1 MMKILRD
8 FLGVFAVLV
17 AVGVV
22 ASFCFLPVASVNT
35 LNAKG
40 EAQTVSVS
48 ALELAFGSDVSDDLG
63 YTQEDSV
70 TTFKS
75 GWYMVSFLLAAMTAA
90 FVVLGF
96 KFMGSYGAAVITGLV
111 NSIILLVI
119 AVSGPTVYADFGRVF
134 VNGADLSW
142 VRFLLLGLGVGSVAS
157 VIAAALVKD
166 RVLVAMSNGTRKTIP
181 QRVIQFIREYK
192 SEIKKIVW
200 PGPRNVVKNTLVV
213 LAVCAVV
220 LLIVW
225 LVDLGMGELFNLVFE
240 NAAEA
245 TSSAVAG

>member
-1 MMKILRD
+1 MKILRD

-17 AVGVV
+17 AVGVI
-22 ASFCFLPVASVNT
+22 ASFCFLPVASVETHDANDKEATVT
-35 LNAKG
+35 L
-40 EAQTVSVS
+40 T
-48 ALELAFGSDVSDDLG
+48 ALELAFGSDVSDVLG
-63 YTQEDSV
+63 AQED
-70 TTFKS
+70 TIITFRS
-75 GWYMVSFLLAAMTAA
+75 GWYMISFLLAAMTVVFA
-90 FVVLGF
+90 VLGF
-96 KFMGSYGAAVITGLV
+96 KSMGSYGAAVITGLI

-119 AVSGPTVYADFGRVF
+119 AVSGPTTYADFGRLHAH
-134 VNGADLSW
+134 GADLTW
-142 VRFLLLGLGVGSVAS
+142 VRFLLLGLSIGSIIATS
-157 VIAAALVKD
+157 AAALIKD
-166 RVLVAMSNGTRKTIP
+166 RVLVALSNGTKLTIP
-181 QRVIQFIREYK
+181 QRVIRFFREYK

-200 PGPRNVVKNTLVV
+200 PGPKNVVKNTLVV

>member
-1 MMKILRD
+1 MKILRD

-17 AVGVV
+17 AVGVI
-22 ASFCFLPVASVNT
+22 ASFCFLPIASVDT
-35 LNAKG
+35 HNAKDE
-40 EAQTVSVS
+40 EATVSVS
-48 ALELAFGSDVSDDLG
+48 ALELAFGTDVSDTLG
-63 YTQEDSV
+63 YAQED
-70 TTFKS
+70 TIFTFKS
-75 GWYMVSFLLAAMTAA
+75 GWYMVSFLLAALTTV

-96 KFMGSYGAAVITGLV
+96 KSMGSYGAAVITGLI
-111 NSIILLVI
+111 NSVIILVI
-119 AVSGPTVYADFGRVF
+119 AVSSPTAYADFGRLH
-134 VNGADLSW
+134 AHDPSLTW
-142 VRFLLLGLGVGSVAS
+142 VRFLLLGLAVGSVVATS
-157 VIAAALVKD
+157 AAALIKD
-166 RVLVAMSNGTRKTIP
+166 RVLVVLSNGTRKTIP
-181 QRVIQFIREYK
+181 QRVIQFLREYK

-200 PGPRNVVKNTLVV
+200 PGPKNVVKNTLVV

>member
-1 MMKILRD
+1 MKILRD

-22 ASFCFLPVASVNT
+22 ASFCFLPVASVKT
-35 LNAKG
+35 VNAQ
-40 EAQTVSVS
+40 EEVTTVSVS

-63 YTQEDSV
+63 YSQEDTI

-75 GWYMVSFLLAAMTAA
+75 GWYTISFLLAALTIL

-96 KFMGSYGAAVITGLV
+96 KFLGSYGAAVITGLI
-111 NSIILLVI
+111 NSIVLLVI
-119 AVSGPTVYADFGRVF
+119 AVSGPTAYADFGRLDV
-134 VNGADLSW
+134 GSADLSW
-142 VRFLLLGLGVGSVAS
+142 VRFLLLGLSVAS
-157 VIAAALVKD
+157 VVATIAAALLKD
-166 RVLVAMSNGTRKTIP
+166 RVLVANSNGARITIP
-181 QRVIQFIREYK
+181 KRVIRFFREYK

-200 PGPRNVVKNTLVV
+200 PGPKNVVKNTLVV

-240 NAAEA
+240 NAADA
-245 TSSAVAG
+245 TSSSVA

>member
-1 MMKILRD
+1 MKILRD

-17 AVGVV
+17 AVGVI

-35 LNAKG
+35 HDANDK
-40 EAQTVSVS
+40 EATVTLS

-63 YTQEDSV
+63 YAQEDV
-70 TTFKS
+70 ITTFKS
-75 GWYMVSFLLAAMTAA
+75 GWYTIAFLIAAMTVV

-96 KFMGSYGAAVITGLV
+96 KFMGSYGAAVITGLI

-119 AVSGPTVYADFGRVF
+119 AVSGPTAYADFGRLHAH
-134 VNGADLSW
+134 GADLTW
-142 VRFLLLGLGVGSVAS
+142 VRFLLLGLGIGSVVATS
-157 VIAAALVKD
+157 AAALIKD
-166 RVLVAMSNGTRKTIP
+166 RVLVAESNGTRKTIP
-181 QRVIQFIREYK
+181 QRVIQFFREYK

-200 PGPRNVVKNTLVV
+200 PGPKNVVKNTLVV

>member
-1 MMKILRD
+1 MKILRD

-17 AVGVV
+17 AVGVI
-22 ASFCFLPVASVNT
+22 ASFCFLPVASVNS
-35 LNAKG
+35 LGADGK
-40 EAQTVSVS
+40 EATVSVT
-48 ALELAFGSDVSDDLG
+48 ALELAFGSDVSDVLG
-63 YTQEDSV
+63 YAQEDV
-70 TTFKS
+70 ITTFKS
-75 GWYMVSFLLAAMTAA
+75 GWYMISFLLATMTVV

-96 KFMGSYGAAVITGLV
+96 KFMGSYGAAVITGLI
-111 NSIILLVI
+111 NSVILLVI
-119 AVSGPTVYADFGRVF
+119 AVSGPTAYADFGRLY
-134 VNGADLSW
+134 VNGADLTW
-142 VRFLLLGLGVGSVAS
+142 VSYLLLGLGFGS
-157 VIAAALVKD
+157 VIATSAAALIKD
-166 RVLVAMSNGTRKTIP
+166 RVLVALSDGARKTIP
-181 QRVIQFIREYK
+181 QRVIQFFREYK

-200 PGPRNVVKNTLVV
+200 PGPKNVLKNTLVV